1 MGIQGPGGEEEGA
14 MAAEVPAEVETP
26 VAFVPQYLPATIEV
40 GIPPSILHG
49 NVFPPVEHDVES
61 SPDPFTDN
69 RIATIS
75 SPTLSISTVSDLTL
89 TELGDDIGVG
99 SSKWIL
105 TRHETFYLED
115 GNVEIVCGHTI
126 FRVHSPVVSFSSRN
140 LRDVLSPFT
149 LLNAPM
155 PEGCPRVVF
164 KDSAE
169 DFGVLLMMIYTPGY
183 IPLYPRCG
191 FYELTV

>member
-61 SPDPFTDN
+61 SPDPFTND

-75 SPTLSISTVSDLTL
+75 SPTLSISTVSDLTP
-89 TELGDDIGVG
+89 TKLGEDIRGG
-99 SSKWIL
+99 GGKQMP
-105 TRHETFYLED
+105 TRHKMFYLKD
-115 GNVEIVCGHTI
+115 RSVGIVCEHII
-126 FRVHSPVVSFSSRN
+126 FRVHSFQTAK
-140 LRDVLSPFT
+140 VLGEDIFGLPKP
-149 LLNAPM
+149 LL
-155 PEGCPRVVF
+155 
-164 KDSAE
+164 
-169 DFGVLLMMIYTPGY
+169 
-183 IPLYPRCG
+183 G
-191 FYELTV
+191 FYHYPINPGRFSNQYRTGADRCTPTLPR

>member
-61 SPDPFTDN
+61 SPDPFTDD

-75 SPTLSISTVSDLTL
+75 SPTLSISTVSDLTP
-89 TELGDDIGVG
+89 TKLGEDIGG
-99 SSKWIL
+99 GGKQMP

-115 GNVEIVCGHTI
+115 GSVGIVCEHII
-126 FRVHSPVVSFSSRN
+126 FRVHSPVLSFSSRN
-140 LRDVLSPFT
+140 LRDMLSSST

-155 PEGCPRVVF
+155 PEGCPRITF
-164 KDSAE
+164 NDSAE
-169 DFGVLLMMIYTPGY
+169 DFAVPLKMIYTQGTPP
-183 IPLYPRCG
+183 ILSM
-191 FYELTV
+191 LLL

>member
-1 MGIQGPGGEEEGA
+1 
-14 MAAEVPAEVETP
+14 MAAEVPAEAETP
-26 VAFVPQYLPATIEV
+26 IAFAPQNLPIAVDT

-49 NVFPPVEHDVES
+49 IES
-61 SPDPFTDN
+61 PSDPFTNVN
-69 RIATIS
+69 RTATVS

-89 TELGDDIGVG
+89 MELGDDIGVDSG
-99 SSKWIL
+99 KWIL
-105 TRHETFYLED
+105 TRHEAFYLED

-155 PEGCPRVVF
+155 PEGCSRVVF

-169 DFGVLLMMIYTPGY
+169 DFGVLLKMIYIPGY
-183 IPLYPRCG
+183 IPLCPQCG
-191 FYELTV
+191 FCELTV